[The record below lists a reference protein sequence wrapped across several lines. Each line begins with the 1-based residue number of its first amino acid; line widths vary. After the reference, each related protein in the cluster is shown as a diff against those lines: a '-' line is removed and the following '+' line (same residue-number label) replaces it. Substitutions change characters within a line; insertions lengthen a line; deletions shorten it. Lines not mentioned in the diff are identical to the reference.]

1 MNWTKF
7 NQVLFSTMDTMW
19 AKELEKE
26 DRVIDFPTDEITL
39 MHLRKE
45 VDNRGSWG
53 WYVWSGNDIPRDNKS
68 SPTLLPTTRPVK
80 MNKKPVGKDAIYQKW
95 RAKYNND
102 NLMYS
107 EDGKKKRSVARQ
119 KAATTRRLLHT
130 ERNLETGYTVN
141 LFGTL
146 VGIADKK
153 SISQESRTEHSQ
165 MVSRMKDLGT
175 NTKKECTLT
184 LLRLWE
190 VTYAC
195 YNGISQEELKE
206 KYLEDKLTIV
216 SHYYYY
222 ETYAKK
228 ICQLENNADEKLY
241 LHLCQLGSVM
251 KKIFDLAGRKTD
263 CYEFAN
269 ESSFYNQVPAIATMI
284 QISAFFKE
292 SPRIFLQLDNVDVSN
307 RDDILNEV
315 WSNGLCNVIFEVT
328 KLKRQTEKRYGVA
341 SQGVPFIQE
350 LTEQQAVFVFATS
363 PDVFGY
369 SPDRDRK
376 VKADRINSLIEFLRR
391 CCLGIADK
399 TRMEA
404 MNEIKGLAYFW
415 VATTK
420 GQGRTE
426 LDPVRAKQAATEGLM
441 ELSQQ
446 KREAKQLK
454 NSGAALASTS
464 SGQYEMLM

>member
-190 VTYAC
+190 VTYA
-195 YNGISQEELKE
+195 
-206 KYLEDKLTIV
+206 
-216 SHYYYY
+216 
-222 ETYAKK
+222 
-228 ICQLENNADEKLY
+228 
-241 LHLCQLGSVM
+241 
-251 KKIFDLAGRKTD
+251 
-263 CYEFAN
+263 
-269 ESSFYNQVPAIATMI
+269 
-284 QISAFFKE
+284 
-292 SPRIFLQLDNVDVSN
+292 LQWD
-307 RDDILNEV
+307 
-315 WSNGLCNVIFEVT
+315 
-328 KLKRQTEKRYGVA
+328 
-341 SQGVPFIQE
+341 
-350 LTEQQAVFVFATS
+350 
-363 PDVFGY
+363 
-369 SPDRDRK
+369 
-376 VKADRINSLIEFLRR
+376 
-391 CCLGIADK
+391 
-399 TRMEA
+399 
-404 MNEIKGLAYFW
+404 
-415 VATTK
+415 
-420 GQGRTE
+420 
-426 LDPVRAKQAATEGLM
+426 
-441 ELSQQ
+441 
-446 KREAKQLK
+446 
-454 NSGAALASTS
+454 
-464 SGQYEMLM
+464 